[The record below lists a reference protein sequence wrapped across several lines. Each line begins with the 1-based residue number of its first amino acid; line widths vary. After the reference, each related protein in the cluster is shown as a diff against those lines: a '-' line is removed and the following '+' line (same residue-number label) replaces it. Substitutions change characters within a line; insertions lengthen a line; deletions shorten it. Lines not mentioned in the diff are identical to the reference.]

1 MEQQVLQEATS
12 HLWDI
17 LLYLVW
23 PAVAGSYLF
32 SWKLY
37 AMIKA
42 DLALLRSNELHELG
56 ERISGVATEQA
67 VSHARQDAS
76 DARLDRLED
85 K

>member
-1 MEQQVLQEATS
+1 MEQQVL
-12 HLWDI
+12 DI

-23 PAVAGSYLF
+23 PAVVGSYLF

-37 AMIKA
+37 TMIKT
-42 DLALLRSNELHELG
+42 DLALLRSNELHEIDK
-56 ERISGVATEQA
+56 RITGVVTDQA
-67 VSHARQDAS
+67 VAHTRQDVS

>member
-1 MEQQVLQEATS
+1 MEQQVLQEATR
-12 HLWDI
+12 LWDI

-23 PAVAGSYLF
+23 PAVVGSYLF

-56 ERISGVATEQA
+56 ERITGVVTEQA